1 MLRCQLTVSSVV
13 LSGACSDMAI
23 MYSSGRWIA
32 NTSRRIGYICGRG
45 ICMFHDDLHAY
56 AELAVSS
63 LSLQPGQ
70 NLLIRAEPVH
80 WPLVNHMVAIAYEQ
94 GARYVAVE
102 AEHAAMF
109 KARVETSRP
118 EYLTHQP
125 AYLRALYAEMI
136 EENWAVVSV
145 KNPDD
150 PDFLAGIDAAR
161 SMAVRKPLL
170 ELQYA
175 WRARLRADAFPW
187 LVLAAPTPGWGAKV
201 LKMDAGPEALEELW
215 RRMKP
220 ILRLDQSDPHQAW
233 RDNGARLQDRARLL
247 DSMRIRELHFTAPGT
262 DLTVRLDER
271 AHWKG
276 GHAHTPD
283 GRVFFPNLPTEEV
296 FTTPNRHT
304 TTGTVRVTR
313 PVIVTNQVVEG
324 ASFRFEEG
332 KVVAFDADSGKASL
346 ASFLD
351 SDEGSRF
358 LGEIALVD
366 VASPVFLSNT
376 VFYNILFDENAACH
390 FALGSAYPGCIS
402 GYDGLT
408 ADQRAEIG
416 INESAEH
423 TDFMIG
429 SEELTVTA
437 RCHGSDTAVVI
448 IENGEFR
455 LDEEPG
461 EKLHSTR

>member
-1 MLRCQLTVSSVV
+1 
-13 LSGACSDMAI
+13 
-23 MYSSGRWIA
+23 
-32 NTSRRIGYICGRG
+32 
-45 ICMFHDDLHAY
+45 MFHDDLSAY
-56 AELAVSS
+56 ATLAVSS
-63 LSLQPGQ
+63 LSLLPGQ
-70 NLLIRAEPVH
+70 NLMIRAEPVH
-80 WPLVNHMVAIAYEQ
+80 WPLVNHIVAIAYEQ
-94 GARYVAVE
+94 GARYVAVD
-102 AEHAAMF
+102 AEHSGTF
-109 KARVETSRP
+109 KARVDSSRP
-118 EYLTHQP
+118 EYLNHQP
-125 AYLRALYAEMI
+125 AYLRALYQEMI
-136 EENWAVVSV
+136 DENWAVISI

-150 PDFLAGIDAAR
+150 PDFLAGLDPAR

-170 ELQYA
+170 ELQYS

-187 LVLAAPTPGWGAKV
+187 LVLAAPTPGWAAKV
-201 LKMDAGPEALEELW
+201 LRMESGPDALEELW

-233 RDNGARLQDRARLL
+233 RENGNRLQERARLL
-247 DSMRIRELHFTAPGT
+247 DSMGIRELHFSGPGT

-324 ASFRFEEG
+324 ARFEFEKG

-351 SDEGSRF
+351 SDEGSRY

-366 VASPVFLSNT
+366 VASPVFQSNT

-390 FALGSAYPGCIS
+390 FALGSAYPGCVS
-402 GYDGLT
+402 GYNDLT
-408 ADQRAEIG
+408 AAQRTEIG

-437 RCHGSDTAVVI
+437 RCSGSDEPVVV

-455 LDEEPG
+455 LDAARA
-461 EKLHSTR
+461 EKLHSPW